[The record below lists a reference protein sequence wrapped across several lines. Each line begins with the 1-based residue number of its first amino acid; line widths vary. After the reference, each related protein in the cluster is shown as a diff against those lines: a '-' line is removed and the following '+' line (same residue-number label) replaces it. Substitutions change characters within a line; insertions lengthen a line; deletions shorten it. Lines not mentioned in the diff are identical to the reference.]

1 MHSIRRAASV
11 VAVSALLATGTV
23 GAVAYNVSPAAL
35 PAAAAQEVVTRPLE
49 GIPTKA
55 NLHIYKVR
63 SLDNGISADGTEK
76 SVDDDRAE
84 GITYSAYRLNDIDLT
99 TQDGWG
105 QAADVDIAGLF
116 NGSVLNARTLNTN
129 HSRLS
134 GVMPKERSTDSDGL
148 AAFNDLDI
156 GYYLV
161 VEEFDPRDVNE
172 VAVAPSDPFLVAV
185 PMTNPAPEKE
195 GHGWLNTVYVYP
207 KGQSFGVP
215 TKLISDPVAEAE
227 GIDVTGTSLGEAIQY
242 DISVNIP
249 RSPVNGMTGLTFTD
263 KLPRELTN
271 GAIQSISLNGQP
283 MAPSSYDV
291 RSLGSGDAT
300 EESQILFVD
309 FTEAGLTA
317 LNEALAADDIE
328 DIEISVQ
335 IGATLS
341 AVPQDNLDNNA
352 WFRRT
357 EGYGTVPPVNWDPE
371 NPGPGEPVPGA
382 ISHTATA
389 IYGEI
394 NITKVDA
401 DSNPITEYPA
411 TFELYRCEVGQDERL
426 SPVSDPISVGVE
438 GSTARISKWR
448 TDSAGEVSISGIHL
462 GNLQGSTADGARTF
476 ENIWTDNGTTFC
488 LLETEAPDG
497 YELLPQPVPVT
508 FSPTAST
515 TELLTVDTDIQN
527 VRSNAGF
534 NLPLTGGMG
543 IWVALGGGAL
553 LLLIAAAYYAARNRK
568 QA

>member
-11 VAVSALLATGTV
+11 VAVSALLATGAV
-23 GAVAYNVSPAAL
+23 GAVAYNVSPVAL
-35 PAAAAQEVVTRPLE
+35 PSAVAQGNVTPPLE

-99 TQDGWG
+99 TQNGWR
-105 QAADVDIAGLF
+105 QAAGVDIAGLF

-134 GVMPKERSTDSDGL
+134 GVMPEERSTDLDGL

-161 VEEFDPRDVNE
+161 VEEFDPRDVNN

-185 PMTNPAPEKE
+185 PMTNPAPEVD
-195 GHGWLNTVYVYP
+195 GDGWLNTVYVYP

-215 TKLISDPVAEAE
+215 TKLIGDPVAEAE

-271 GAIQSISLNGQP
+271 GEIQSISLNGQP

-291 RSLGSGDAT
+291 RNLGSGDAT

-309 FTEAGLTA
+309 FTAAGLTA
-317 LNEALAADDIE
+317 LNSALATG

-335 IGATLS
+335 IRATLS

-357 EGYGTVPPVNWDPE
+357 EGFGTIPPVDWDPE
-371 NPGPGEPVPGA
+371 NPGSGEPVPGA

-394 NITKVDA
+394 NISKL
-401 DSNPITEYPA
+401 DSDSSPITASPA
-411 TFELYRCEVGQDERL
+411 TFELYRCEVDPDERL
-426 SPVSDPISVGVE
+426 RPVSDPISVGVE
-438 GSTARISKWR
+438 GSGARISEWS
-448 TDSAGEVSISGIHL
+448 TGSAGEVSISGIHL
-462 GNLQGSTADGARTF
+462 GNLQGSTADGARAF
-476 ENIWTDNGTTFC
+476 ENIWIDNGTTFC

-508 FSPTAST
+508 FSPTTST
-515 TELLTVDTDIQN
+515 TGLLTVDADIQN